1 MVVSAWAPIHQ
12 CLLAFEARWWGVSR
26 LIIDQFWSTRSADK
40 KRTLYFDKR
49 STWSR
54 KSPLLCPLI
63 FQTLLPV
70 DFAPKSGSRVL
81 IEPWEILSTCFVIFV
96 EPEIYW
102 NWSFT
107 WWSSSWKILVTFV
120 CVCLRIFFTEILL
133 KIQTKKVLENPP
145 TAADWTFFRTS
156 KALFTIVTIY
166 VKWMHHLKPF
176 YMQKIGDVLTNFLC
190 CWCKKK
196 FSTDVIWRLNS
207 LEIKKRQFMINP
219 LSKKPIWN
227 LRPFSIFMHMF
238 KASKVFFSI
247 ERARPKNNWWSV
259 RWRVY
264 FLWYLNQGLIPCWH
278 RMSSWYKIQLS
289 KKKRSGKYSSKFF
302 KNWIDIWVLS
312 C

>member
-1 MVVSAWAPIHQ
+1 MKLLFRVPFSIFSWINFSLVCIIQKGRSLILCVVVSAWAPIHQ

-120 CVCLRIFFTEILL
+120 CVSADFLHRNPFKNPDKKGSWKSTNSSRLNIFQNFQSSFYYCYNIC
-133 KIQTKKVLENPP
+133 KMN
-145 TAADWTFFRTS
+145 AS
-156 KALFTIVTIY
+156 
-166 VKWMHHLKPF
+166 LKPF

-196 FSTDVIWRLNS
+196 VLYRCYLAVEQFVNKKETIYDQPP
-207 LEIKKRQFMINP
+207 LEKA
-219 LSKKPIWN
+219 N
-227 LRPFSIFMHMF
+227 LKFET
-238 KASKVFFSI
+238 VFNI
-247 ERARPKNNWWSV
+247 HAYV
-259 RWRVY
+259 
-264 FLWYLNQGLIPCWH
+264 
-278 RMSSWYKIQLS
+278 
-289 KKKRSGKYSSKFF
+289 
-302 KNWIDIWVLS
+302 
-312 C
+312 

>member
-1 MVVSAWAPIHQ
+1 MNSVPGHFYETTRSWNYYLESPFQFSVGSISVLFVLQKGRSLILCVVVSAWAPIHQ

-166 VKWMHHLKPF
+166 VKWMHHLNRF
-176 YMQKIGDVLTNFLC
+176 T
-190 CWCKKK
+190 CKKL
-196 FSTDVIWRLNS
+196 VMYWRIFYAVDAKKSS
-207 LEIKKRQFMINP
+207 LQM
-219 LSKKPIWN
+219 LSGGWTVCK
-227 LRPFSIFMHMF
+227 
-238 KASKVFFSI
+238 
-247 ERARPKNNWWSV
+247 
-259 RWRVY
+259 
-264 FLWYLNQGLIPCWH
+264 
-278 RMSSWYKIQLS
+278 
-289 KKKRSGKYSSKFF
+289 
-302 KNWIDIWVLS
+302 
-312 C
+312 

>member
-1 MVVSAWAPIHQ
+1 MIIILENIGDICVCVSADFLHRNPFKNPDKKGSWKSTNS
-12 CLLAFEARWWGVSR
+12 SR
-26 LIIDQFWSTRSADK
+26 LN
-40 KRTLYFDKR
+40 
-49 STWSR
+49 
-54 KSPLLCPLI
+54 I
-63 FQTLLPV
+63 FQN
-70 DFAPKSGSRVL
+70 FQS
-81 IEPWEILSTCFVIFV
+81 
-96 EPEIYW
+96 
-102 NWSFT
+102 SFYYCYNICKMNA
-107 WWSSSWKILVTFV
+107 S
-120 CVCLRIFFTEILL
+120 
-133 KIQTKKVLENPP
+133 
-145 TAADWTFFRTS
+145 
-156 KALFTIVTIY
+156 
-166 VKWMHHLKPF
+166 LKPF

-289 KKKRSGKYSSKFF
+289 KKKKVWKIF
-302 KNWIDIWVLS
+302 L
-312 C
+312 